1 MKNKQII
8 DLVLVIALYFVV
20 NCDASPIQKRSETCS
35 ISIYDGRSFGGDFLA
50 TSRDS
55 GFSHVHIHE
64 ESIQTFGNCC
74 WRLFRYMSYR
84 LFSMF
89 I

>member
-1 MKNKQII
+1 MKKKQLV
-8 DLVLVIALYFVV
+8 DLVLIIAMFFVV
-20 NCDASPIQKRSETCS
+20 DCDASPIQKRSESCS
-35 ISIYDGRSFGGDFLA
+35 ISIFDGRSFKGDFLA

-74 WRLFRYMSYR
+74 WRLFK
-84 LFSMF
+84 
-89 I
+89 

>member
-8 DLVLVIALYFVV
+8 DLVLVIAIFFVV
-20 NCDASPIQKRSETCS
+20 DNDASPIQKRSETCS
-35 ISIYDGRSFGGDFLA
+35 VSIYDGKSFGGDFLA

-74 WRLFRYMSYR
+74 WRLFK
-84 LFSMF
+84 
-89 I
+89 

>member
-8 DLVLVIALYFVV
+8 DLVLLIALYFVV
-20 NCDASPIQKRSETCS
+20 NCDASPIQKRSEACS
-35 ISIYDGRSFGGDFLA
+35 ISIYDGKSFIGDFLA

-74 WRLFRYMSYR
+74 WRLFK
-84 LFSMF
+84 
-89 I
+89 